1 MSMKILCVGV
11 KVMYLAPFCEHPS
24 KNNAIGKADYE
35 QERAAY
41 GGSCGNE

>member
-24 KNNAIGKADYE
+24 KNDAIGKADYE

-41 GGSCGNE
+41 GGSCGDE